1 MNFPNQSE
9 YQAYFQKYI
18 DLVKPTDFFEQFDN
32 CTQEIIDLF
41 SSIDTKL
48 LNHRYAEGKWTIKDV
63 LMHIIDTERGFS
75 YRAIVCVRQDAK
87 TPLYGMDED
96 FYAQN
101 VDVTNRSIDSMLD
114 EFQAVRKAFRFIFE
128 YSTEEQLTFVGNANG
143 KNITARALGYV
154 SIGHTKHHLNVIR
167 ERYLVQ

>member
-32 CTQEIIDLF
+32 CTQETIDLF
-41 SSIDTKL
+41 SSIDKGL

-75 YRAIVCVRQDAK
+75 YRAIVCVRKDAK

-101 VDVTNRSIDSMLD
+101 VDVTNRSIDSLLD
-114 EFQAVRKAFRFIFE
+114 EFQTVRKAFRFIFE
-128 YSTEEQLTFVGNANG
+128 YSTEDQLAFIGNANG
-143 KNITARALGYV
+143 KNISARALGYV